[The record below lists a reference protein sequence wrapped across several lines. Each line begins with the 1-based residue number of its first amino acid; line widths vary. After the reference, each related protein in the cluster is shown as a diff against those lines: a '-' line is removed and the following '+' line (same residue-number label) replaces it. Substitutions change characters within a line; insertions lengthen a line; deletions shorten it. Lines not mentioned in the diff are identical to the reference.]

1 MFLMVYNLRGSI
13 AMSRKSITIAFPVDP
28 RNPVCVQPSGGS
40 ARQPP
45 PPQPSCAWS
54 TAARPLAAGW
64 LPALLRA
71 GACRPPTPLPTSYE
85 YSTAGQLHLH
95 GRPCL
100 PGTPSRAAAAAA
112 EMIMSP
118 GGPAVSAGL
127 VTASGS
133 KPRPEAA
140 PTTAAAEFRMEPGF
154 VNGGHACYLNA
165 VVQCLLRVPGRRYRP
180 EWREAMPHGS
190 GRRAAVLRE
199 LAQLACAMH
208 EHDASS
214 TDAGVLAPRAPLRTG
229 RLRAALVEWAQQQ
242 QQQQQQQR
250 QRQQQRQQAAV
261 TIGIELKADGPNDAA
276 DAVEVLIAALQP
288 PQQQPSGVCGDAS
301 SATSPAAAASAVIPS
316 LVSSARCLWLPL
328 PEEAPSRWLR
338 CTLQRLPARSVPTR
352 HAVRVSSAGAVRDL
366 CTALAKAARM
376 GGGEPAVSILESVHI
391 D

>member
-1 MFLMVYNLRGSI
+1 
-13 AMSRKSITIAFPVDP
+13 
-28 RNPVCVQPSGGS
+28 
-40 ARQPP
+40 
-45 PPQPSCAWS
+45 
-54 TAARPLAAGW
+54 
-64 LPALLRA
+64 
-71 GACRPPTPLPTSYE
+71 
-85 YSTAGQLHLH
+85 
-95 GRPCL
+95 
-100 PGTPSRAAAAAA
+100 
-112 EMIMSP
+112 
-118 GGPAVSAGL
+118 VSAGM

-140 PTTAAAEFRMEPGF
+140 PAAAAAEFRMEPGF
-154 VNGGHACYLNA
+154 VNGGHACFLNA
-165 VVQCLLRVPGRRYRP
+165 VVQCLLRVPGRCYRP

-214 TDAGVLAPRAPLRTG
+214 TDAGVLAPRAPLSAG

-242 QQQQQQQR
+242 QQQQQQQ
-250 QRQQQRQQAAV
+250 QRHQRQQAAA

-276 DAVEVLIAALQP
+276 DAVEMLIAALQP
-288 PQQQPSGVCGDAS
+288 PQQQPPGVCGGAS
-301 SATSPAAAASAVIPS
+301 SATSPAAASAVIPS

-328 PEEAPSRWLR
+328 PEEAPSRWLW
-338 CTLQRLPARSVPTR
+338 CTLQRLPPRSVPTR
-352 HAVRVSSAGAVRDL
+352 HAVRVSSAGVVRDL